1 MKNTLSKH
9 SPHLLSEIDYEKNK
23 DFDPSKVGFS
33 STTKIWWKC
42 KNNHSYYASIGS
54 RTRDKGTGCPICGS
68 VGPTMGSWQSCVWP
82 TRYWISISRSL
93 PGGSMGGSPTG
104 SG

>member
-1 MKNTLSKH
+1 MLKEVNMKNTLSKH

-54 RTRDKGTGCPICGS
+54 RTRDKGTGCPICS
-68 VGPTMGSWQSCVWP
+68 KSKIIK
-82 TRYWISISRSL
+82 RI
-93 PGGSMGGSPTG
+93 
-104 SG
+104 